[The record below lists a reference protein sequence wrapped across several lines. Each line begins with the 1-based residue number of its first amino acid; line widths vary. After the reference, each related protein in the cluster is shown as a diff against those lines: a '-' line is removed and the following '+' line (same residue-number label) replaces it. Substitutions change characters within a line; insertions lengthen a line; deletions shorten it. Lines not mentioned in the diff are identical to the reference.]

1 MSLAK
6 VVALWL
12 VIAGLLFVNGVLSQT
27 LYMPVLGDE
36 AGEMMAAFI
45 AIAMVFGVSRPFLRP
60 GPENPRPRVLRISAL
75 WLVLTV
81 AFEVTLGRTI
91 HLLGPDLPKYG
102 MWDGSFWPIILLAVA
117 SAPITWLSPPAFT
130 IEVTK

>member
-1 MSLAK
+1 MSFAK

-27 LYMPVLGDE
+27 LFMPVLGNE

-45 AIAMVFGVSRPFLRP
+45 AIAMVFGVSRPFL
-60 GPENPRPRVLRISAL
+60 V
-75 WLVLTV
+75 
-81 AFEVTLGRTI
+81 
-91 HLLGPDLPKYG
+91 
-102 MWDGSFWPIILLAVA
+102 AVA
-117 SAPITWLSPPAFT
+117 SAPITWLSPSVFT